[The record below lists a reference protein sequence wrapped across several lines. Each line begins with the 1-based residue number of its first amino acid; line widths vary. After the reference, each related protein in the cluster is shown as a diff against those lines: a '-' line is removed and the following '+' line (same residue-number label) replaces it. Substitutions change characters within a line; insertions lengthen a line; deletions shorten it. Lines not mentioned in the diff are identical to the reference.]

1 MKQLLLALS
10 QNTTTNHLFAL
21 IGIFVLVMICL
32 WAIVSILTGSPE
44 VAATVNETVELQS
57 LLFQFES
64 GQLSYQKTF
73 P

>member
-21 IGIFVLVMICL
+21 IRIFFLVMICL

-44 VAATVNETVELQS
+44 VSATVNETVELQS